1 MSPLSVT
8 SFGGGVALLGSAD
21 TRRIDELLEGD
32 SVDIGPRGALICTSD
47 LTDYVTLVDDTAAQ
61 WSQVYG
67 MISAVPGFNTPQV
80 SVFGAA
86 IGSVPPETGNVV
98 YYGIDIERQGEATP
112 ATGGDLF
119 SILVSPNGP
128 FPISPEG
135 VYVTGFTWP
144 GVFSAFGGTDE
155 VKIAFFC
162 LGSREGFAPN
172 SNDGHGLWVNF
183 ELSAGGGYNRIQ
195 IKGFDALGTGPV
207 GEFST
212 GTESVQLFFR
222 GVIKYNNHLLGWGF
236 DAQDPTNGD
245 GPCRVMFSNLGLP
258 LKWGN
263 DNQAATG
270 GDRAF
275 TDSDAIVLGSAGEI
289 IRAAIVWAG
298 KCWFFTNQQGHYIAG
313 FGRDSFLTDGA
324 THAVGSYNVVGPY
337 GLIEGPDRKLYGV
350 GDQGLWRTADGANF
364 DPLFLKLRD
373 FTGHSPGYWDLIWVD
388 PTRTAAELPGRTNQD
403 LVWTACDYQRE
414 QVLIGIPWCDSETG
428 YGYGEDTVIVKF
440 HVRTGGFTRQV
451 FPGVQLTAPG
461 YFRREGQQPETRF
474 IGTPTSGE
482 TTVQRYAFTASQADS
497 PVLPDELPE
506 VTFGYYAPFGPDGDG
521 VVRRAYMTIA
531 WEEPDSLPLVF
542 TITVAVDDSQVDS
555 FRLTIG
561 PTTPVGAVFGDLWLD
576 TSNSDTSIGNTTST
590 ATIASAAGYLLKTL
604 RNGVWELVQGL
615 VASAQRATI
624 PLPLTRRQGTRM
636 TLRWACTTA
645 SGRFQFETAA
655 LEPGS
660 GSAYIT

>member
-1 MSPLSVT
+1 MALNVP

-47 LTDYVTLVDDTAAQ
+47 LTDYVSIEDTPGDP
-61 WSQVYG
+61 WSQLYG
-67 MISAVPGFNTPQV
+67 MISAVPGFNAPRV
-80 SVFGAA
+80 SLLGA
-86 IGSVPPETGNVV
+86 GVSGLSSDVV
-98 YYGIDIERQGEATP
+98 YYGDDIARTGQADP
-112 ATGGDLF
+112 STGGELV
-119 SILVSPNGP
+119 SVLVSPNGP

-144 GVFSAFGGTDE
+144 GVFPFNAAADE
-155 VKIAFFC
+155 VVIAFFC

-172 SNDGHGLWVNF
+172 TNDGHGLWVNYQ
-183 ELSAGGGYNRIQ
+183 LSAASSYTRSQ
-195 IKGFDALGTGPV
+195 IKAFDALGTGPV
-207 GEFST
+207 GEFAG
-212 GTESVQLFFR
+212 GTESQQLFFR
-222 GVIKYNNHLLGWGF
+222 GIIKYNNHLFGWGF
-236 DAQDPTNGD
+236 DANDPTNAD

-263 DNQAATG
+263 DNQATAG

-289 IRAAIVWAG
+289 IRAAIEWAG

-313 FGRDSFLTDGA
+313 YGRDSFLTDGA
-324 THAVGSYNVVGPY
+324 THAVGSYNVIGPY
-337 GLIEGPDRKLYGV
+337 GLLEGPDRKLYGV
-350 GDQGLWRTADGANF
+350 GDQGLWRTADGVNF
-364 DPLFLKLRD
+364 EPLFLKLRD
-373 FTGHSPGYWDLIWVD
+373 FAGQSRGFWDLIWVD
-388 PTRTAAELPGRTNQD
+388 PDRTAAAYPGRTNQD

-414 QVLIGIPWCDSETG
+414 QVLIGIPWCSVENG
-428 YGYGEDTVIVKF
+428 YGYGEDTVIIKF

-451 FPGVQLTAPG
+451 FEGVQLTAPG

-474 IGTPTSGE
+474 IGTPTTGE
-482 TTVQRYAFTASQADS
+482 TTVQRYGYTASLADS

-521 VVRRAYMTIA
+521 VVRRAYLTIA
-531 WEEPDSLPLVF
+531 WQQASSLPLVF
-542 TITVAVDDSQVDS
+542 TITTAVDDSQLDS
-555 FRLTIG
+555 FTLTIG
-561 PTTPVGAVFGDLWLD
+561 PTAPASPTSGDAWLD

-590 ATIASAAGYLLKTL
+590 ATIAAGVGYLTKSY
-604 RNGVWELVQGL
+604 RNAAWELVQGL

-624 PLPLTRRQGTRM
+624 PIPLTRRQGTRV
-636 TLRWACTTA
+636 TLRWECTAA
-645 SGRFQFETAA
+645 SGRFQVESIG